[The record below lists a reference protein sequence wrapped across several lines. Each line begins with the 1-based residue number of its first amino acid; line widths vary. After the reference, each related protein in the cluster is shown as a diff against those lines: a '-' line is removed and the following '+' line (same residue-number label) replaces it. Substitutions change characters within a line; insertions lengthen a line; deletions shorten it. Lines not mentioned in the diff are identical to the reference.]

1 MAGGAVLREQLRA
14 GFPGIQ
20 ILLAVCAGGRQ
31 SSQQR
36 DHAWPKK
43 PHVRHSGPPYCP
55 AQAPSKETKCASG
68 FYTWP
73 LFLANRPVRTRRR
86 SERRRPRV
94 NDTLGSPAI
103 FCSATLPPAL
113 RLL

>member
-14 GFPGIQ
+14 GVPGIQ

-36 DHAWPKK
+36 DHAWPKE
-43 PHVRHSGPPYCP
+43 PHLRHSGPPYCP

-73 LFLANRPVRTRRR
+73 LFLWQTGPSALAGAASAIGLALT
-86 SERRRPRV
+86 
-94 NDTLGSPAI
+94 TLSD
-103 FCSATLPPAL
+103 
-113 RLL
+113 RLLIF